1 MFENSSHTTKFKA
14 ERFRFVE
21 LLLIF
26 LVGIITQVIW
36 VSFSPIVD
44 ESIAY
49 YGVDE
54 MSITILAASFMVFYI
69 PVNVFSTNALDKYG
83 LKKGVGI
90 GIILTAIGGLIR
102 AVGGPNYWVCLTG
115 QIIAAIGQPFV
126 LNSFTK
132 LSSNWFLE
140 SEKITAAGIG
150 SISLSIGVII
160 AMLLPDM
167 LGPSTIELMLWI
179 YAILGL
185 IIMVLF
191 LVFAKDKPES
201 PPNKYADKALFTKSP
216 GGMKELFKNKDFTIL
231 SIMVFLGLGI
241 FNAITTIIDLIF
253 TDTVYPGIVSGN
265 VSAFMI
271 FGGILGAVIISA
283 ISDKMHKR
291 KLFLIIAF
299 VFGGFLSLL
308 LGIFKDPILVYIISF
323 IFGFILVSSMPIGT
337 IYGAEITYP
346 ISEAQ
351 SNGILMTTGQIGGL
365 LFLVFPY
372 ELFLFISAGI
382 FAIGAVLSFL
392 IHDTDWYESKRASP

>member
-1 MFENSSHTTKFKA
+1 MSENSSPTTKFVA

-21 LLLIF
+21 LLLIV

-44 ESIAY
+44 ETMVY

-54 MSITILAASFMVFYI
+54 ISITILAASFMVLYI
-69 PVNVFSTNALDKYG
+69 PINNLSTKSLDKYG

-90 GIILTAIGGLIR
+90 GIILTAVGGLIK
-102 AVGGPNYWVCLTG
+102 AVGGRNYWVCLTG

-132 LSSNWFLE
+132 LSANWFLE
-140 SEKITAAGIG
+140 SEKTTAAGIG
-150 SISLSIGVII
+150 SISLFLGVII

-167 LGPSTIELMLWI
+167 LGPSSIELMLWI

-201 PPNKYADKALFTKSP
+201 PPNKYADKERFAKIP

-231 SIMVFLGLGI
+231 SIMVFIGLGI
-241 FNAITTIIDLIF
+241 FNAITTVIDLIF
-253 TDTVYPGIVSGN
+253 TDAIYPGIVSGN

-291 KLFLIIAF
+291 KIFLIIAF
-299 VFGGFLSLL
+299 VGGVFLSLL
-308 LGIFKDPILVYIISF
+308 LAVFRDPNLVYIISL

-337 IYGAEITYP
+337 TYGAEITYP
-346 ISEAQ
+346 IPEEQ
-351 SNGILMTTGQIGGL
+351 SNGILMTAGQISGL
-365 LFLVFPY
+365 IFLVFPM

-392 IHDTDWYESKRASP
+392 IHDTDWYESKRASS

>member
-1 MFENSSHTTKFKA
+1 MY
-14 ERFRFVE
+14 
-21 LLLIF
+21 LLLIV

-44 ESIAY
+44 ETMVY

-54 MSITILAASFMVFYI
+54 IYITILAASFMVFYI
-69 PVNVFSTNALDKYG
+69 PVNSFSTKSLDKHG

-90 GIILTAIGGLIR
+90 GIILTAVGGLIR
-102 AVGGPNYWVCLTG
+102 AVGGRNYWVCLTG

-140 SEKITAAGIG
+140 SEKTTAAGIG
-150 SISLSIGVII
+150 SISLFLGVII

-167 LGPSTIELMLWI
+167 LGPSSIELMLWI

-201 PPNKYADKALFTKSP
+201 PPNKYADKAQFAKSP

-231 SIMVFLGLGI
+231 TIMVFLGLGI
-241 FNAITTIIDLIF
+241 FNAITAVIDLIF
-253 TDTVYPGIVSGN
+253 TDAMYPGIVSGN

-271 FGGILGAVIISA
+271 LGGIFGAIIISA

-291 KLFLIIAF
+291 KIFLIIAF
-299 VFGGFLSLL
+299 VAGVLLSAL
-308 LGIFKDPILVYIISF
+308 LGIFRDPILVYIISF
-323 IFGFILVSSMPIGT
+323 VFGFILVSSMPIGT
-337 IYGAEITYP
+337 TYGAEITFP
-346 ISEAQ
+346 IPEEQ
-351 SNGILMTTGQIGGL
+351 SNGILMTAGQISGII
-365 LFLVFPY
+365 FLVFPS

-392 IHDTDWYESKRASP
+392 IHDTDWYESKRASS

>member
-1 MFENSSHTTKFKA
+1 MSENSSPTTKFVA

-21 LLLIF
+21 LLLIV

-44 ESIAY
+44 ETMVY

-54 MSITILAASFMVFYI
+54 ISITILAASFMVLYI
-69 PVNVFSTNALDKYG
+69 PINNLSTKSLDKYG

-90 GIILTAIGGLIR
+90 GIILTAVGGLIR
-102 AVGGPNYWVCLTG
+102 AVGGRNYWVCLTG

-132 LSSNWFLE
+132 LSANWFLE
-140 SEKITAAGIG
+140 SEKTTAAGIG
-150 SISLSIGVII
+150 SISLFLGVII

-167 LGPSTIELMLWI
+167 LGPSSIELMLWI

-201 PPNKYADKALFTKSP
+201 PPNKYADKERFAKIP

-231 SIMVFLGLGI
+231 SIMVFIGLGI
-241 FNAITTIIDLIF
+241 FNAITTVIDLIF
-253 TDTVYPGIVSGN
+253 TDAIYPGIVSGN

-291 KLFLIIAF
+291 KIFLIIAF
-299 VFGGFLSLL
+299 VGGVFLSLL
-308 LGIFKDPILVYIISF
+308 LAVFRDPNLVYIISL

-337 IYGAEITYP
+337 TYGAEITYP
-346 ISEAQ
+346 IPEEQ
-351 SNGILMTTGQIGGL
+351 SNGILMTAGQISGL
-365 LFLVFPY
+365 IFLVFPM

-392 IHDTDWYESKRASP
+392 IHDTDWYESKRASS